1 MGKKAFTV
9 ALVVLLLFLAGC
21 EKKPAVNSG
30 AAPLPG
36 APAEPDRATIRTE
49 PFSIGL
55 FYYQDQSG
63 IQETQAFYDRLQ
75 TLLQAAGWNVQIVMT
90 SYSVGNAE
98 ETLDDMLPDILKKA
112 VGTGKA
118 ADAYFVSPNQADKLL
133 KAQVTQ
139 DLSAVVPQAAP
150 VLYESL
156 KPLFAGPVDG
166 MPAAYS
172 TIPKG
177 YPLALHIS
185 SASLAAYDRPIR
197 NAEDVLVYLEENPDA
212 GLVESLMGCALLDAW
227 AAHKGYYPLFDYG
240 MPLGYYARLDDETCT
255 PAPVETID
263 GFEDFYRRMAALQLG
278 GRLLRLASNEPAK
291 ASAVLD
297 GMGSGQSG
305 NTFHNWT
312 GLKGKDMT
320 TLALDGC
327 TAPQLPADRPEVRQ
341 KMVVMA
347 RCDRP
352 DVALAFAQWVL
363 TTPQGYD
370 LCNYGQENVDYRLV
384 DGRVELLNAGQPLS
398 AADWDLSID
407 SSLFFRNRLMFSNT
421 AMERLGFH
429 ASSNAMEVLAQN
441 KPAQPPIWRI
451 EELRGRFFSLRTIF
465 DETTQGYDDML
476 HRRERI
482 LGCEDAGDGQSEP
495 TPESFLQQLQT
506 LRPQVDEVTLALANR
521 ITSMLSEN
529 AD

>member
-118 ADAYFVSPNQADKLL
+118 ADAYFVSPNQADRLL

-177 YPLALHIS
+177 YPLALHLNT
-185 SASLAAYDRPIR
+185 AQLAAYRQPIR
-197 NAEDVLVYLEENPDA
+197 NADDVLTYLEQNTDA
-212 GLVESLMGCALLDAW
+212 TIVCPLLGQALLDAW
-227 AAHKGYYPLFDYG
+227 AAQKGYYSLFDYG
-240 MPLGYYARLDDETCT
+240 MPSGYYARLDDAACVPV
-255 PAPVETID
+255 PAEAMD
-263 GFEDFYRRMAALQLG
+263 GFAEFFGRMAALQLDD
-278 GRLLRLASNEPAK
+278 RLIKRASNEQAR
-291 ASAVLD
+291 ATGVLG
-297 GMGSGQSG
+297 GMVTGVSDFM
-305 NTFHNWT
+305 TWT
-312 GLKGKDMT
+312 GLPGSDFT
-320 TLALDGC
+320 TLPLDGC
-327 TAPQLPADRPEVRQ
+327 ATPTLPADRPEVLQ
-341 KMVVMA
+341 KLAVMA
-347 RCDRP
+347 GSDRA
-352 DVALAFAQWVL
+352 DVVAALAQWAL
-363 TTPQGYD
+363 TTPRGFY
-370 LCNYGQENVDYRLV
+370 LCNYGQENVEYRLV
-384 DGRVELLNAGQPLS
+384 DGRMELLNAGQPLS
-398 AADWDLSID
+398 PADLDWSTNILP
-407 SSLFFRNRLMFSNT
+407 LFRNPLVFFNT
-421 AMERLGFH
+421 AMVPPNVY
-429 ASSNAMEVLAQN
+429 AASNAAEVLAQN
-441 KPAQPPIWRI
+441 RPVQPPVWRI
-451 EELRGRFFSLRTIF
+451 EELRGRFFYLRTIF
-465 DETTQGYDDML
+465 DVTIQGYDDML

-482 LGCEDAGDGQSEP
+482 LECAAEDDGPSRP
-495 TPESFLQQLQT
+495 TPEELLKQLEA
-506 LRPQVDEVTLALANR
+506 LRPDVDEVAVALAYKLAD
-521 ITSMLSEN
+521 MLEAT